1 MPPIRKSSGS
11 GDGRQNAIP
20 ASAERLQFQTQL
32 VAILGNTQFIHG
44 GASDTFQFSLGGP
57 SASADLMSQKLISE
71 LEEPPGTPGLNWT
84 GLNSCTFVKL
94 KKGQCARGDDSNLAK
109 LNQPIDRNPRVLIQS
124 IVFYFASA

>member
-11 GDGRQNAIP
+11 GNGRQNAIP

-57 SASADLMSQKLISE
+57 SASSADLMSQKLISE
-71 LEEPPGTPGLNWT
+71 LEERLKGLPQADIDQEFGGRVAQVIELAEKVIPP
-84 GLNSCTFVKL
+84 
-94 KKGQCARGDDSNLAK
+94 AHH
-109 LNQPIDRNPRVLIQS
+109 
-124 IVFYFASA
+124 

>member
-20 ASAERLQFQTQL
+20 ASAERLQFKTQL

-57 SASADLMSQKLISE
+57 SASADMMSQKLISE
-71 LEEPPGTPGLNWT
+71 LEERLKGLP
-84 GLNSCTFVKL
+84 
-94 KKGQCARGDDSNLAK
+94 QAD
-109 LNQPIDRNPRVLIQS
+109 IDREFGGRVAQVIELAEKVIPP
-124 IVFYFASA
+124 AHH

>member
-57 SASADLMSQKLISE
+57 PTSADLMSQKLISE
-71 LEEPPGTPGLNWT
+71 LEERLKGLP
-84 GLNSCTFVKL
+84 
-94 KKGQCARGDDSNLAK
+94 QAD
-109 LNQPIDRNPRVLIQS
+109 IDREFGGRVAQVIELAEKVIPP
-124 IVFYFASA
+124 AHH